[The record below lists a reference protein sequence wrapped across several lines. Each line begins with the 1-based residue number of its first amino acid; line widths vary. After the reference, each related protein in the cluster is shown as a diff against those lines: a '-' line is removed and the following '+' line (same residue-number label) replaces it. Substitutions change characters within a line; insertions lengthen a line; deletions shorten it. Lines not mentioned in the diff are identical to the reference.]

1 MSNLS
6 DNFEIAFRRIEKLEQ
21 ENQNLKK
28 QLAATK
34 REELPVEELPQ
45 ENKPVDFQ
53 RSQHVLDMSVERD
66 AAMKAYTKRLRRD
79 IETFKKDNNGKT

>member
-6 DNFEIAFRRIEKLEQ
+6 DNFEIAFRRIEELEQ
-21 ENQNLKK
+21 ENQDLKQ
-28 QLAATK
+28 QLAATQ
-34 REELPVEELPQ
+34 REELPAEELPQ
-45 ENKPVDFQ
+45 ENKLVDFQ
-53 RSQHVLDMSVERD
+53 HSQRVLNMSIERD

>member
-6 DNFEIAFRRIEKLEQ
+6 NNFETAFRRIEELEQ
-21 ENQNLKK
+21 ENQDLKQ
-28 QLAATK
+28 QLAVIQ

-53 RSQHVLDMSVERD
+53 HSQRILNMSIERD